1 MTDPPGNTDQNTA
14 FCSFL
19 RPGAQR
25 EDQRE
30 TPRAEEH
37 GAGPRQGSGR
47 DRRGKALVWAAAA
60 AAAAKRMALDIA

>member
-30 TPRAEEH
+30 TPTAEEH
-37 GAGPRQGSGR
+37 RAGPRQGSGR

-60 AAAAKRMALDIA
+60 KRMALDIA